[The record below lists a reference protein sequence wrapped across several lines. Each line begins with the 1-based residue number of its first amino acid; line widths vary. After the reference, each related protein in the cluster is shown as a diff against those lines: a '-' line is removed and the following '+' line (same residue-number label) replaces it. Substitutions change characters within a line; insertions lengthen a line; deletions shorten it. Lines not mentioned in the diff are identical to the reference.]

1 MSSFS
6 LPRLARRG
14 PSPTT
19 AGGAHYHEAN
29 DSGGVIVSH
38 WLVPVKPSPAT
49 PVPAATLVLLRD
61 RSPGAYEVLLI
72 RRHSASKFAAG
83 DFVFPGGKI
92 EASDGPADAA
102 DWCRGVD
109 ASRAARALDLPA
121 APQAALGHWVGVIR
135 ETFEEVGILL
145 ARARDGDPALV
156 DGLRLAEYRRA
167 CQADH
172 RAFWEMLRA
181 ERLTLATDGLVYFA
195 HWITP
200 EVQPLRFDTR
210 FFAASM
216 PSAQEAVAD
225 EQEIT
230 EVKWLAPREALEAH
244 ARGELSLRN
253 PTVKNLELFDGAPS
267 MADAL
272 ERMRGREVRT
282 ILPRVIIEGDTRRVL
297 LPGEPGYF

>member
-1 MSSFS
+1 
-6 LPRLARRG
+6 
-14 PSPTT
+14 
-19 AGGAHYHEAN
+19 
-29 DSGGVIVSH
+29 
-38 WLVPVKPSPAT
+38 VPVKPSPVT

-61 RSPGAYEVLLI
+61 RSHGAYEVLLI

-92 EASDGPADAA
+92 ETSDGSADAA
-102 DWCRGVD
+102 AWCRGLD
-109 ASRAARALDLPA
+109 ASQAARALDLEA

-145 ARARDGDPALV
+145 AWARDGSPARV
-156 DGLRLAEYRRA
+156 ERGRLAEYRRA

-172 RAFWEMLRA
+172 RAFWDMLRA

-210 FFAASM
+210 FFAAAM
-216 PSAQEAVAD
+216 PGGQEAVAD
-225 EQEIT
+225 DQEIT
-230 EVKWLAPREALEAH
+230 EVRWLSPREALDAH
-244 ARGELSLRN
+244 DRGELSLRN

-267 MADAL
+267 TAAAL
-272 ERMRGREVRT
+272 ARMQGRRVTT
-282 ILPRVIIEGDTRRVL
+282 ILPRVIIEGDKRRVL